1 MIKFEDGTI
10 ESAFMTKEQLKEE
23 VANNFMKLLFGVLG
37 DE

>member
-23 VANNFMKLLFGVLG
+23 VTKNFLKLVFVKFGG
-37 DE
+37 